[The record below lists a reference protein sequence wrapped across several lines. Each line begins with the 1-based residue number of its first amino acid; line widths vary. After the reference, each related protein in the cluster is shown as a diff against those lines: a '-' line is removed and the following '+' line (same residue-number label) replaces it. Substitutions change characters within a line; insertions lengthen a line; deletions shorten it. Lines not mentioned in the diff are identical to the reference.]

1 MLFILYLC
9 EKHKLLI
16 RLLFGVVPHLRCFVV
31 FLQFKPFF
39 KSIGH
44 IVAVRNQKLIIMR
57 QFNLTDSLSSEKAG
71 PPLPRRCIWMRM
83 ALVILLA
90 VFAVATMQ
98 AADYGIRINGYSVW
112 EKNCNDLSGI
122 KGVTG
127 SVKYDP
133 ATKTL
138 TLENATITGIGDERC
153 LYSSECEGLR
163 IVLKGSNRIVNNEG
177 VGMEFRSATTI
188 CGPGTLDIR
197 TKEKEAILFI
207 YVPLVIEDC
216 EITINSENTGI
227 VGGFISEKSVLTVRN
242 SRVDVNAKN
251 GCVVYFGGIVLE
263 DCAIVQPKGVVFDK
277 GCMSLAIDGEIV
289 KGRLVIG
296 KPNYSISVAGVAVTK
311 DNCNDLSVIDGV
323 SGIVKYDGITRT
335 LTLENATIAPG
346 KSTVGIFNADCNDLT
361 INVIGENSI
370 SVALACIW
378 AEKATTIS
386 GSGKLNLKSNV
397 QDGIHL
403 QQAPVTIENCS
414 VYAEGTYGIKG
425 VANESGQ
432 VVTVRNAYVE
442 AYGKSGSVCQISGLV
457 LDGSY
462 VSAPEN
468 AAFDPVLQGIAV
480 DGFLVKTNVVIAPDE
495 KYGIMVNEVN
505 VTSSNCKDLSVID
518 GVTGKVS
525 FNPKTKVLILDG
537 ATIINNKL
545 FGSGIINSACE
556 GLTIWLEGNNR
567 ITSDGGALVMD
578 KPTTISGTGKLD
590 LSCRDVYCVS
600 IRGTALTIED
610 CEVAVKSKWCICG
623 SDAQNN
629 SLTVRDAVVRVEGE
643 NGAIINIDALVLEG
657 CGVTEPV
664 GAKFDAALR
673 GVALDGALVKGK
685 VVIGPVTY
693 GVNVAG
699 VALTGKNCGDLSV
712 IPGVEGMASFDPAT
726 NTISLGNA
734 TITGNVA
741 VNSMIPDLKIMLIGE
756 NNFISSDKGIC
767 TIGALTVLGPGTLN
781 IKAKND
787 GIMTV
792 ASPVVIDGAKVSI
805 NAEMGVAGAKCIVG
819 DADVG
824 DERLVV
830 RKADVEITSVLG
842 AVPAIGD
849 VQLDGCHITEPVG
862 AAFDSAM
869 RALVFEGKPVEK
881 LVIRPDADGIH
892 DITADI
898 PESRRG
904 TFNMQGVK
912 LDVDWD
918 SLPAGIYIVDGVKKV
933 KF

>member
-1 MLFILYLC
+1 
-9 EKHKLLI
+9 
-16 RLLFGVVPHLRCFVV
+16 
-31 FLQFKPFF
+31 
-39 KSIGH
+39 
-44 IVAVRNQKLIIMR
+44 MR

-83 ALVILLA
+83 ALVVLLA

-98 AADYGIRINGYSVW
+98 AAADYGIVINGYSVW

-138 TLENATITGIGDERC
+138 TLENATITGIGDDERC
-153 LYSSECEGLR
+153 LFNSECEGLR

-197 TKEKEAILFI
+197 TKKKEAILFI
-207 YVPLVIEDC
+207 YVPLTIEDC
-216 EITINSENTGI
+216 EITINSEHTGI

-263 DCAIVQPKGVVFDK
+263 DSAIVQPKGVVFDK

-289 KGRLVIG
+289 KGRLLIG
-296 KPNYSISVAGVAVTK
+296 KPNYAISVAGVAVTK

-414 VYAEGTYGIKG
+414 VYAEGNCGIKG

-432 VVTVRNAYVE
+432 VVTVRNAHVE

-480 DGFLVKTNVVIAPDE
+480 DGFLVKANVVIAPDE

-567 ITSDGGALVMD
+567 ITSDGRALVMD

-590 LSCRDVYCVS
+590 LSCRDGYCVS

-623 SDAQNN
+623 IDAQNN

-657 CGVTEPV
+657 
-664 GAKFDAALR
+664 
-673 GVALDGALVKGK
+673 
-685 VVIGPVTY
+685 
-693 GVNVAG
+693 
-699 VALTGKNCGDLSV
+699 
-712 IPGVEGMASFDPAT
+712 
-726 NTISLGNA
+726 
-734 TITGNVA
+734 
-741 VNSMIPDLKIMLIGE
+741 
-756 NNFISSDKGIC
+756 
-767 TIGALTVLGPGTLN
+767 
-781 IKAKND
+781 
-787 GIMTV
+787 
-792 ASPVVIDGAKVSI
+792 
-805 NAEMGVAGAKCIVG
+805 
-819 DADVG
+819 
-824 DERLVV
+824 
-830 RKADVEITSVLG
+830 
-842 AVPAIGD
+842 
-849 VQLDGCHITEPVG
+849 
-862 AAFDSAM
+862 
-869 RALVFEGKPVEK
+869 
-881 LVIRPDADGIH
+881 
-892 DITADI
+892 
-898 PESRRG
+898 
-904 TFNMQGVK
+904 
-912 LDVDWD
+912 
-918 SLPAGIYIVDGVKKV
+918 
-933 KF
+933 

>member
-1 MLFILYLC
+1 
-9 EKHKLLI
+9 
-16 RLLFGVVPHLRCFVV
+16 
-31 FLQFKPFF
+31 
-39 KSIGH
+39 
-44 IVAVRNQKLIIMR
+44 
-57 QFNLTDSLSSEKAG
+57 
-71 PPLPRRCIWMRM
+71 M
-83 ALVILLA
+83 ALVVLLA

-98 AADYGIRINGYSVW
+98 AAADYGIVINGYSVW

-122 KGVTG
+122 EGVTG

-138 TLENATITGIGDERC
+138 TLENATITGIGKERC
-153 LYSSECEGLR
+153 LFNSECEGLR
-163 IVLKGSNRIVNNEG
+163 IVLKGSNRIVNNEE

-197 TKEKEAILFI
+197 TKKKEAILFI
-207 YVPLVIEDC
+207 YVPLTIEDC

-289 KGRLVIG
+289 KGRLLIG
-296 KPNYSISVAGVAVTK
+296 KPNYAISVAGVAVTK

-414 VYAEGTYGIKG
+414 VYAEGNCGIKG
-425 VANESGQ
+425 VANESSQ
-432 VVTVRNAYVE
+432 VVTVRNAHVE

-457 LDGSY
+457 LDSSY

-495 KYGIMVNEVN
+495 KYGIMVNDVN

-518 GVTGKVS
+518 GVIGKVS

-537 ATIINNKL
+537 ATIINREL

-567 ITSDGGALVMD
+567 ITSDGVALVMD

-610 CEVAVKSKWCICG
+610 CEVAVKSKWGICG

-629 SLTVRDAVVRVEGE
+629 SLTVRDAVVRVE
-643 NGAIINIDALVLEG
+643 GAIINIDALVLEG

-693 GVNVAG
+693 GVNVAD

-726 NTISLGNA
+726 NTLSLGNA

-767 TIGALTVLGPGTLN
+767 TMGALTVLGPGTLN

-787 GIMTV
+787 GIMTI

-824 DERLVV
+824 DERFVV

-849 VQLDGCHITEPVG
+849 VQLDGCHITEPAG
-862 AAFDSAM
+862 AVFDSAM

-881 LVIRPDADGIH
+881 LVIKPDADGIH

>member
-1 MLFILYLC
+1 MLSILYLC
-9 EKHKLLI
+9 KKHKLLI

-83 ALVILLA
+83 ALVVLLA

-98 AADYGIRINGYSVW
+98 AAADYGIVINGYSVW

-133 ATKTL
+133 TTKTL

-153 LYSSECEGLR
+153 LFNSECEGLR

-177 VGMEFRSATTI
+177 EGMEFRSATTI

-197 TKEKEAILFI
+197 TKKKEAILFI
-207 YVPLVIEDC
+207 YVPLTIEDC

-296 KPNYSISVAGVAVTK
+296 KPNYAISVAGVAVTK

-361 INVIGENSI
+361 INVIGENNI

-432 VVTVRNAYVE
+432 VVTVRNAHVE
-442 AYGKSGSVCQISGLV
+442 AYAISV
-457 LDGSY
+457 
-462 VSAPEN
+462 
-468 AAFDPVLQGIAV
+468 
-480 DGFLVKTNVVIAPDE
+480 
-495 KYGIMVNEVN
+495 
-505 VTSSNCKDLSVID
+505 SNLW
-518 GVTGKVS
+518 T
-525 FNPKTKVLILDG
+525 
-537 ATIINNKL
+537 
-545 FGSGIINSACE
+545 
-556 GLTIWLEGNNR
+556 
-567 ITSDGGALVMD
+567 
-578 KPTTISGTGKLD
+578 
-590 LSCRDVYCVS
+590 
-600 IRGTALTIED
+600 
-610 CEVAVKSKWCICG
+610 
-623 SDAQNN
+623 
-629 SLTVRDAVVRVEGE
+629 
-643 NGAIINIDALVLEG
+643 
-657 CGVTEPV
+657 
-664 GAKFDAALR
+664 
-673 GVALDGALVKGK
+673 
-685 VVIGPVTY
+685 
-693 GVNVAG
+693 
-699 VALTGKNCGDLSV
+699 
-712 IPGVEGMASFDPAT
+712 
-726 NTISLGNA
+726 
-734 TITGNVA
+734 
-741 VNSMIPDLKIMLIGE
+741 
-756 NNFISSDKGIC
+756 
-767 TIGALTVLGPGTLN
+767 
-781 IKAKND
+781 
-787 GIMTV
+787 
-792 ASPVVIDGAKVSI
+792 
-805 NAEMGVAGAKCIVG
+805 
-819 DADVG
+819 
-824 DERLVV
+824 
-830 RKADVEITSVLG
+830 
-842 AVPAIGD
+842 
-849 VQLDGCHITEPVG
+849 
-862 AAFDSAM
+862 
-869 RALVFEGKPVEK
+869 RA
-881 LVIRPDADGIH
+881 
-892 DITADI
+892 
-898 PESRRG
+898 
-904 TFNMQGVK
+904 
-912 LDVDWD
+912 
-918 SLPAGIYIVDGVKKV
+918 
-933 KF
+933 

>member
-1 MLFILYLC
+1 M
-9 EKHKLLI
+9 
-16 RLLFGVVPHLRCFVV
+16 
-31 FLQFKPFF
+31 
-39 KSIGH
+39 
-44 IVAVRNQKLIIMR
+44 
-57 QFNLTDSLSSEKAG
+57 KA
-71 PPLPRRCIWMRM
+71 
-83 ALVILLA
+83 
-90 VFAVATMQ
+90 
-98 AADYGIRINGYSVW
+98 
-112 EKNCNDLSGI
+112 
-122 KGVTG
+122 
-127 SVKYDP
+127 
-133 ATKTL
+133 
-138 TLENATITGIGDERC
+138 
-153 LYSSECEGLR
+153 
-163 IVLKGSNRIVNNEG
+163 
-177 VGMEFRSATTI
+177 
-188 CGPGTLDIR
+188 
-197 TKEKEAILFI
+197 
-207 YVPLVIEDC
+207 
-216 EITINSENTGI
+216 
-227 VGGFISEKSVLTVRN
+227 
-242 SRVDVNAKN
+242 
-251 GCVVYFGGIVLE
+251 
-263 DCAIVQPKGVVFDK
+263 
-277 GCMSLAIDGEIV
+277 
-289 KGRLVIG
+289 
-296 KPNYSISVAGVAVTK
+296 
-311 DNCNDLSVIDGV
+311 
-323 SGIVKYDGITRT
+323 
-335 LTLENATIAPG
+335 
-346 KSTVGIFNADCNDLT
+346 
-361 INVIGENSI
+361 
-370 SVALACIW
+370 
-378 AEKATTIS
+378 
-386 GSGKLNLKSNV
+386 
-397 QDGIHL
+397 
-403 QQAPVTIENCS
+403 
-414 VYAEGTYGIKG
+414 
-425 VANESGQ
+425 
-432 VVTVRNAYVE
+432 
-442 AYGKSGSVCQISGLV
+442 
-457 LDGSY
+457 
-462 VSAPEN
+462 
-468 AAFDPVLQGIAV
+468 
-480 DGFLVKTNVVIAPDE
+480 NVVIAPDE

-567 ITSDGGALVMD
+567 ITSDGRALVMD

-590 LSCRDVYCVS
+590 LSCRDGYCVS

>member
-1 MLFILYLC
+1 
-9 EKHKLLI
+9 
-16 RLLFGVVPHLRCFVV
+16 
-31 FLQFKPFF
+31 
-39 KSIGH
+39 
-44 IVAVRNQKLIIMR
+44 
-57 QFNLTDSLSSEKAG
+57 
-71 PPLPRRCIWMRM
+71 MRM

-153 LYSSECEGLR
+153 LFNSECEGLR

-197 TKEKEAILFI
+197 AKKKEAILFI
-207 YVPLVIEDC
+207 YVPLTIEDC

-296 KPNYSISVAGVAVTK
+296 KPNYAISVAGVAVTK

-414 VYAEGTYGIKG
+414 IYAEGTYGIKG

-600 IRGTALTIED
+600 IR
-610 CEVAVKSKWCICG
+610 
-623 SDAQNN
+623 
-629 SLTVRDAVVRVEGE
+629 
-643 NGAIINIDALVLEG
+643 
-657 CGVTEPV
+657 
-664 GAKFDAALR
+664 
-673 GVALDGALVKGK
+673 
-685 VVIGPVTY
+685 
-693 GVNVAG
+693 
-699 VALTGKNCGDLSV
+699 
-712 IPGVEGMASFDPAT
+712 
-726 NTISLGNA
+726 
-734 TITGNVA
+734 
-741 VNSMIPDLKIMLIGE
+741 
-756 NNFISSDKGIC
+756 
-767 TIGALTVLGPGTLN
+767 
-781 IKAKND
+781 
-787 GIMTV
+787 
-792 ASPVVIDGAKVSI
+792 
-805 NAEMGVAGAKCIVG
+805 
-819 DADVG
+819 
-824 DERLVV
+824 
-830 RKADVEITSVLG
+830 
-842 AVPAIGD
+842 VP
-849 VQLDGCHITEPVG
+849 H
-862 AAFDSAM
+862 
-869 RALVFEGKPVEK
+869 
-881 LVIRPDADGIH
+881 
-892 DITADI
+892 
-898 PESRRG
+898 
-904 TFNMQGVK
+904 
-912 LDVDWD
+912 
-918 SLPAGIYIVDGVKKV
+918 
-933 KF
+933 

>member
-1 MLFILYLC
+1 MLPILYLC
-9 EKHKLLI
+9 KKHKLLI

-83 ALVILLA
+83 ALVVLLA

-98 AADYGIRINGYSVW
+98 AAADYGIVINGYSVW

-138 TLENATITGIGDERC
+138 TLENATITGIGNERC
-153 LYSSECEGLR
+153 LFNSECEGLR

-177 VGMEFRSATTI
+177 EGMEFRSATTI

-197 TKEKEAILFI
+197 TKKKEAILFI
-207 YVPLVIEDC
+207 YVPLTIEDC
-216 EITINSENTGI
+216 EITINSEHTGI

-296 KPNYSISVAGVAVTK
+296 KPNYAISVAGVAVTK

-361 INVIGENSI
+361 INVIGENNI

-432 VVTVRNAYVE
+432 VVTVRNAHVE

-525 FNPKTKVLILDG
+525 FNPKTKVLILNG

-567 ITSDGGALVMD
+567 ITSDGRALVMD

-590 LSCRDVYCVS
+590 LSCRDGYCVS

-623 SDAQNN
+623 IDAQNN

-657 CGVTEPV
+657 CGV
-664 GAKFDAALR
+664 
-673 GVALDGALVKGK
+673 
-685 VVIGPVTY
+685 
-693 GVNVAG
+693 
-699 VALTGKNCGDLSV
+699 
-712 IPGVEGMASFDPAT
+712 
-726 NTISLGNA
+726 
-734 TITGNVA
+734 
-741 VNSMIPDLKIMLIGE
+741 
-756 NNFISSDKGIC
+756 
-767 TIGALTVLGPGTLN
+767 
-781 IKAKND
+781 
-787 GIMTV
+787 
-792 ASPVVIDGAKVSI
+792 
-805 NAEMGVAGAKCIVG
+805 
-819 DADVG
+819 
-824 DERLVV
+824 
-830 RKADVEITSVLG
+830 
-842 AVPAIGD
+842 
-849 VQLDGCHITEPVG
+849 TEPVG

-918 SLPAGIYIVDGVKKV
+918 SLPVGIYIVDGVKKV

>member
-1 MLFILYLC
+1 
-9 EKHKLLI
+9 
-16 RLLFGVVPHLRCFVV
+16 
-31 FLQFKPFF
+31 
-39 KSIGH
+39 
-44 IVAVRNQKLIIMR
+44 MR

-83 ALVILLA
+83 ALVVLLA

-98 AADYGIRINGYSVW
+98 AADYGIVINGYSVW

-153 LYSSECEGLR
+153 LFNSECEGLR
-163 IVLKGSNRIVNNEG
+163 IVLKGSNRIVNNEEE
-177 VGMEFRSATTI
+177 GMEFRSATTI

-197 TKEKEAILFI
+197 TKKKEAILFI
-207 YVPLVIEDC
+207 YVPLTIEDC
-216 EITINSENTGI
+216 EITINSEHTGI

-296 KPNYSISVAGVAVTK
+296 KPNYAISVAGVAVTK

-361 INVIGENSI
+361 INVIGENNI

-425 VANESGQ
+425 VANESSQ
-432 VVTVRNAYVE
+432 VVTVRNAHVE

-537 ATIINNKL
+537 ATIINN
-545 FGSGIINSACE
+545 
-556 GLTIWLEGNNR
+556 
-567 ITSDGGALVMD
+567 
-578 KPTTISGTGKLD
+578 
-590 LSCRDVYCVS
+590 
-600 IRGTALTIED
+600 
-610 CEVAVKSKWCICG
+610 
-623 SDAQNN
+623 
-629 SLTVRDAVVRVEGE
+629 
-643 NGAIINIDALVLEG
+643 
-657 CGVTEPV
+657 
-664 GAKFDAALR
+664 
-673 GVALDGALVKGK
+673 
-685 VVIGPVTY
+685 
-693 GVNVAG
+693 
-699 VALTGKNCGDLSV
+699 
-712 IPGVEGMASFDPAT
+712 
-726 NTISLGNA
+726 
-734 TITGNVA
+734 
-741 VNSMIPDLKIMLIGE
+741 
-756 NNFISSDKGIC
+756 
-767 TIGALTVLGPGTLN
+767 
-781 IKAKND
+781 
-787 GIMTV
+787 
-792 ASPVVIDGAKVSI
+792 
-805 NAEMGVAGAKCIVG
+805 
-819 DADVG
+819 
-824 DERLVV
+824 
-830 RKADVEITSVLG
+830 
-842 AVPAIGD
+842 
-849 VQLDGCHITEPVG
+849 
-862 AAFDSAM
+862 
-869 RALVFEGKPVEK
+869 
-881 LVIRPDADGIH
+881 
-892 DITADI
+892 
-898 PESRRG
+898 
-904 TFNMQGVK
+904 
-912 LDVDWD
+912 
-918 SLPAGIYIVDGVKKV
+918 
-933 KF
+933 

>member
-1 MLFILYLC
+1 M
-9 EKHKLLI
+9 
-16 RLLFGVVPHLRCFVV
+16 
-31 FLQFKPFF
+31 
-39 KSIGH
+39 
-44 IVAVRNQKLIIMR
+44 
-57 QFNLTDSLSSEKAG
+57 
-71 PPLPRRCIWMRM
+71 
-83 ALVILLA
+83 
-90 VFAVATMQ
+90 
-98 AADYGIRINGYSVW
+98 
-112 EKNCNDLSGI
+112 
-122 KGVTG
+122 
-127 SVKYDP
+127 
-133 ATKTL
+133 
-138 TLENATITGIGDERC
+138 
-153 LYSSECEGLR
+153 
-163 IVLKGSNRIVNNEG
+163 
-177 VGMEFRSATTI
+177 
-188 CGPGTLDIR
+188 
-197 TKEKEAILFI
+197 
-207 YVPLVIEDC
+207 
-216 EITINSENTGI
+216 
-227 VGGFISEKSVLTVRN
+227 
-242 SRVDVNAKN
+242 
-251 GCVVYFGGIVLE
+251 
-263 DCAIVQPKGVVFDK
+263 
-277 GCMSLAIDGEIV
+277 
-289 KGRLVIG
+289 
-296 KPNYSISVAGVAVTK
+296 
-311 DNCNDLSVIDGV
+311 
-323 SGIVKYDGITRT
+323 
-335 LTLENATIAPG
+335 
-346 KSTVGIFNADCNDLT
+346 
-361 INVIGENSI
+361 
-370 SVALACIW
+370 
-378 AEKATTIS
+378 
-386 GSGKLNLKSNV
+386 
-397 QDGIHL
+397 
-403 QQAPVTIENCS
+403 TIENCS

-432 VVTVRNAYVE
+432 VVTVRNAHVE

-480 DGFLVKTNVVIAPDE
+480 DGFLVKANVVIAPDE

-567 ITSDGGALVMD
+567 ITSDGVALVMD

-610 CEVAVKSKWCICG
+610 CEVAVKSKWGICG

-693 GVNVAG
+693 GVNVAD

-726 NTISLGNA
+726 NTLSLGNA

-767 TIGALTVLGPGTLN
+767 TMGALTVLGPGTLN

-824 DERLVV
+824 DERFVV

-849 VQLDGCHITEPVG
+849 VQLDGCHITEPAG
-862 AAFDSAM
+862 AVFDSAM

-881 LVIRPDADGIH
+881 LVIKPDADGIH

>member
-1 MLFILYLC
+1 
-9 EKHKLLI
+9 
-16 RLLFGVVPHLRCFVV
+16 
-31 FLQFKPFF
+31 
-39 KSIGH
+39 
-44 IVAVRNQKLIIMR
+44 MR

-83 ALVILLA
+83 ALVVLLA

-98 AADYGIRINGYSVW
+98 AAADYGIVINGYSVW

-122 KGVTG
+122 EGVTG

-138 TLENATITGIGDERC
+138 TLENATITGIGKERC
-153 LYSSECEGLR
+153 LFNSECEGLR
-163 IVLKGSNRIVNNEG
+163 IVLKGSNRIVNNEE

-197 TKEKEAILFI
+197 TKKKEAILFI
-207 YVPLVIEDC
+207 YVPLTIEDC

-289 KGRLVIG
+289 KGRLLIG
-296 KPNYSISVAGVAVTK
+296 KPNYAISVAGVAVTK

-414 VYAEGTYGIKG
+414 VYAEGNCGIKG
-425 VANESGQ
+425 VANESSQ
-432 VVTVRNAYVE
+432 VVTVRNAHVE

-457 LDGSY
+457 LDSSY

-495 KYGIMVNEVN
+495 KYGIMVNDVN

-518 GVTGKVS
+518 GVIGKVS

-537 ATIINNKL
+537 ATIINREL

-567 ITSDGGALVMD
+567 ITSDGVALVMD

-610 CEVAVKSKWCICG
+610 CEVAVKSKWGICG

-629 SLTVRDAVVRVEGE
+629 SLTVRDAVVRVE
-643 NGAIINIDALVLEG
+643 GAIINIDALVLEG

-693 GVNVAG
+693 GVNVAD

-726 NTISLGNA
+726 NTLSLGNA

-767 TIGALTVLGPGTLN
+767 TMGALTVLGPGTLN

-787 GIMTV
+787 GIMTI

-824 DERLVV
+824 DERFVV

-849 VQLDGCHITEPVG
+849 VQLDGCHITEPAG
-862 AAFDSAM
+862 AVFDSAM

-881 LVIRPDADGIH
+881 LVIKPDADGIH

>member
-1 MLFILYLC
+1 
-9 EKHKLLI
+9 
-16 RLLFGVVPHLRCFVV
+16 
-31 FLQFKPFF
+31 
-39 KSIGH
+39 
-44 IVAVRNQKLIIMR
+44 
-57 QFNLTDSLSSEKAG
+57 
-71 PPLPRRCIWMRM
+71 MRM
-83 ALVILLA
+83 ALVVLLA

-98 AADYGIRINGYSVW
+98 AAADYGIVINGYSVW

-122 KGVTG
+122 EGVTG

-138 TLENATITGIGDERC
+138 TLENATITGIGKERC
-153 LYSSECEGLR
+153 LFNSECEGLR
-163 IVLKGSNRIVNNEG
+163 IVLKGSNRIVNNEE

-197 TKEKEAILFI
+197 TKKKEAILFI
-207 YVPLVIEDC
+207 YVPLTIEDC

-289 KGRLVIG
+289 KGRLLIG
-296 KPNYSISVAGVAVTK
+296 KPNYAISVAGVAVTK

-414 VYAEGTYGIKG
+414 VYAEGNCGIKG
-425 VANESGQ
+425 VANESSQ
-432 VVTVRNAYVE
+432 VVTVRNAHVE

-457 LDGSY
+457 LDSSY

-495 KYGIMVNEVN
+495 KYGIMVNDVN

-518 GVTGKVS
+518 GVIGKVS

-537 ATIINNKL
+537 ATIINREL

-567 ITSDGGALVMD
+567 ITSDGVALVMD

-610 CEVAVKSKWCICG
+610 CEVAVKSKWGICG

-629 SLTVRDAVVRVEGE
+629 SLTVRDAVVRVE
-643 NGAIINIDALVLEG
+643 GAIINIDALVLEG

-693 GVNVAG
+693 GVNVAD

-726 NTISLGNA
+726 NTLSLGNA

-767 TIGALTVLGPGTLN
+767 TMGALTVLGPGTLN

-787 GIMTV
+787 GIMTI

-824 DERLVV
+824 DERFVV

-849 VQLDGCHITEPVG
+849 VQLDGCHITEPAG
-862 AAFDSAM
+862 AVFDSAM

-881 LVIRPDADGIH
+881 LVIKPDADGIH